1 MKKIA
6 DEIDHIK
13 RESGVVDP
21 SKLIAR
27 MEALRKDILALKD
40 NVTEKEDRAWVF
52 PQLKQYADE
61 QLSKR
66 ATPKKDEP
74 LSPEIDAAYVR
85 ERGLLMRSMNSEQ

>member
-1 MKKIA
+1 M
-6 DEIDHIK
+6 D
-13 RESGVVDP
+13 
-21 SKLIAR
+21 
-27 MEALRKDILALKD
+27 ALRKDILAFKD
-40 NVTEKEDRAWVF
+40 NVKEKEYRARVF

-85 ERGLLMRSMNSEQ
+85 ERGVINALYEFRTMTAGIEDD